1 MCLLMKVVVNLLS
14 GRQPK
19 ARFSTRLPDGNFLS
33 LAVWSGKSDPSAE
46 VLTIQVRGLKD
57 EIWETVGR
65 LAVYRTSDGKYS
77 MLPERSPVQAGKSES
92 DQ

>member
-1 MCLLMKVVVNLLS
+1 MKAVVNLLS

-33 LAVWSGKSDPSAE
+33 LAVWSGKSDPSAD
-46 VLTIQVRGLKD
+46 LKD

-77 MLPERSPVQAGKSES
+77 MLPERSPVQTEKSES

>member
-1 MCLLMKVVVNLLS
+1 MS

-46 VLTIQVRGLKD
+46 VLTIQIRSLKD
-57 EIWETVGR
+57 QIWETVGR
-65 LAVYRTSDGKYS
+65 LAVYRTSDGQYS
-77 MLPERSPVQAGKSES
+77 MLPERSPPQADKPES